1 MELTAAIVWNTSPSG
16 QVVTNLPSW
25 AAFTGQT
32 QEEMQGWGW
41 LNALHPE
48 DRAHTMSAWAAAVAD
63 KSCFRWVN
71 RVRRHD
77 GEYRYLL
84 ASGAPVLDKDGEVIE
99 WVGTGVDI
107 TEQKRAE
114 GAVVESERLAS
125 SIVEALGAHISII
138 DSEGLILATNPA
150 WRAFSKANSE
160 VEIGMGANYLKV
172 CDRAS
177 GSRSKE
183 ASTVAAGIRAVI
195 RGEQK
200 EFTLEYPCHSP
211 TEKRWFVVR
220 ATRFGGEGPV
230 RVAISHENITE
241 AKLADDERKKFV
253 SLVEN
258 SIDFIGMATLSGEVL
273 YANPAARELV
283 GFDPVL
289 DRDSTRIADYYT
301 DEGKRLLAETVL
313 PAVMAAGRWGGE
325 IQFRNFR
332 TGQAIETDSS
342 IFMVRQSQTGEPL
355 CMATVTRDISERKG
369 QAEELR
375 RTRTQILEQL
385 EEMEQLYK
393 MAPVGLE
400 LLDRELRFVRVNERL
415 AAVNGKPVPEHIGR
429 SLREI
434 FPEIVPQ
441 IEAIIGKVFATG
453 EPVLDIENHGITPGD
468 PENERDWLVSYY
480 PVKSSDGATRYV
492 GGVIQ
497 DITELKRAEAEL
509 RHAKDAAEA
518 GARAKSDFLATM
530 SHEIRTPLNGVIG
543 MTGLLL
549 DTTLSAEQIEYV
561 STIRNSGEALLAIIS
576 DILDFSKIEAGKLEL
591 EEAEFPLFATV
602 EECAEI
608 VAAEAHRKGLE
619 LILPVPSVT
628 RSLVRGDPS
637 RLRQILLNLL
647 SNAIKFTTQGEVAV
661 TVEIENPSSES
672 SMVRF
677 AVRDTGVGI
686 SADTR
691 SRLFLPFSQ
700 ADSTTTRRFGGT
712 GLGLAI
718 SKRLVELM
726 GGEIDVTSEQG
737 KGSTFWF
744 TARFG
749 MPKEPETAPRP
760 LTGRRILVV
769 DDNATNRRV
778 LQLQLERN
786 GCEVRAVESA
796 LDAIAALKGSSG
808 SGRAFDAV
816 LTDFRMP
823 DVDGLELATSIRSL
837 EGFGDIPIFIL
848 SSHVDRAQLK
858 EATIDEFLLKPVRE
872 RHIVR
877 SLNRIF
883 SARSADLSAA
893 SSRPDGRRPALFA
906 TGRGNI
912 LLAEDNLVNQKVAS
926 LVLKTLGYSVDI
938 VASGRAAFDAV
949 AQGDYDAVLM
959 DCQMPDM
966 DGFEA
971 TRAIRGTALGAG
983 IPIIALT
990 ANALDGDKARCI
1002 AAGMNDYLPKP
1013 FNREALEE
1021 KLSRWITRRGSSG
1034 KNPGFQKSS

>member
-1 MELTAAIVWNTSPSG
+1 
-16 QVVTNLPSW
+16 
-25 AAFTGQT
+25 
-32 QEEMQGWGW
+32 
-41 LNALHPE
+41 
-48 DRAHTMSAWAAAVAD
+48 
-63 KSCFRWVN
+63 
-71 RVRRHD
+71 
-77 GEYRYLL
+77 
-84 ASGAPVLDKDGEVIE
+84 
-99 WVGTGVDI
+99 
-107 TEQKRAE
+107 
-114 GAVVESERLAS
+114 
-125 SIVEALGAHISII
+125 
-138 DSEGLILATNPA
+138 
-150 WRAFSKANSE
+150 
-160 VEIGMGANYLKV
+160 
-172 CDRAS
+172 
-177 GSRSKE
+177 
-183 ASTVAAGIRAVI
+183 
-195 RGEQK
+195 
-200 EFTLEYPCHSP
+200 
-211 TEKRWFVVR
+211 
-220 ATRFGGEGPV
+220 
-230 RVAISHENITE
+230 
-241 AKLADDERKKFV
+241 
-253 SLVEN
+253 
-258 SIDFIGMATLSGEVL
+258 
-273 YANPAARELV
+273 
-283 GFDPVL
+283 
-289 DRDSTRIADYYT
+289 
-301 DEGKRLLAETVL
+301 
-313 PAVMAAGRWGGE
+313 
-325 IQFRNFR
+325 
-332 TGQAIETDSS
+332 
-342 IFMVRQSQTGEPL
+342 
-355 CMATVTRDISERKG
+355 
-369 QAEELR
+369 
-375 RTRTQILEQL
+375 
-385 EEMEQLYK
+385 
-393 MAPVGLE
+393 
-400 LLDRELRFVRVNERL
+400 
-415 AAVNGKPVPEHIGR
+415 
-429 SLREI
+429 
-434 FPEIVPQ
+434 
-441 IEAIIGKVFATG
+441 
-453 EPVLDIENHGITPGD
+453 
-468 PENERDWLVSYY
+468 
-480 PVKSSDGATRYV
+480 
-492 GGVIQ
+492 
-497 DITELKRAEAEL
+497 
-509 RHAKDAAEA
+509 
-518 GARAKSDFLATM
+518 
-530 SHEIRTPLNGVIG
+530 
-543 MTGLLL
+543 
-549 DTTLSAEQIEYV
+549 
-561 STIRNSGEALLAIIS
+561 
-576 DILDFSKIEAGKLEL
+576 
-591 EEAEFPLFATV
+591 
-602 EECAEI
+602 
-608 VAAEAHRKGLE
+608 
-619 LILPVPSVT
+619 
-628 RSLVRGDPS
+628 
-637 RLRQILLNLL
+637 LRQILLNLL